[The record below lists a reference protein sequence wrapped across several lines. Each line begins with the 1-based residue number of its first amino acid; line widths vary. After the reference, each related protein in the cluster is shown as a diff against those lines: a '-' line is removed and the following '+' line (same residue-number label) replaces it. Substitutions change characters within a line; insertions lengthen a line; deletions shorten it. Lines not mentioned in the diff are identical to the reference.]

1 MGAVRDDHDRV
12 LERCGWHCLDSES
25 NGGDVIDEGEH
36 DNKDE
41 DPYDKDTMVEDP
53 GIRNHQSETPI
64 LEESVTTLRP
74 NIKRFTMEIIRIFD
88 RYYLSRPFLVH

>member
-1 MGAVRDDHDRV
+1 MVG
-12 LERCGWHCLDSES
+12 HCLDSES
-25 NGGDVIDEGEH
+25 NGGGVIDEGEH

-41 DPYDKDTMVEDP
+41 GPYDKDTLIADP
-53 GIRNHQSETPI
+53 GIRNLQSETPI

-74 NIKRFTMEIIRIFD
+74 KIKRFTMEIIQIFD